1 MTYIKEMHGGTYR
14 RVALSGL
21 LDSLQ
26 KLTRQKVER
35 ERGTKHKSNMA
46 IRYTIIQGI
55 QILFN
60 QVAHMYYSN
69 IQLVAIAF
77 TNKCW

>member
-60 QVAHMYYSN
+60 QVTHIYSN
-69 IQLVAIAF
+69 IQLVVIAL